1 MNMGPTYSV
10 SPFTLVLIFA
20 AGVAVGRLFRPTKI
34 DLVRTLMP
42 SSSFGAKRIKILKVK
57 CQCGEELEFRDPP
70 DPSHP
75 DYLPFPAG
83 NSVTCPKCGRT
94 FDLAGVRAD
103 GPKEIPSD

>member
-1 MNMGPTYSV
+1 MNMGPTSSV

-20 AGVAVGRLFRPTKI
+20 AGVAVGRLFRPTQI
-34 DLVRTLMP
+34 DLVPTLMP
-42 SSSFGAKRIKILKVK
+42 NSSFGAKRIKILKVK